1 MATSTQIPNSVTI
14 SGVEYVPASLVPT
27 SLAKDETTG
36 LPYVIIRTYSAGVH
50 MGYLKAKEST
60 LAGMEV
66 ELINTRRLYKWA
78 GALTISELAAV
89 GTTNPQGCQ
98 FTMAIPSITL
108 VAIEIVPVTDIA
120 FNSLTAVQ
128 VWTL

>member
-1 MATSTQIPNSVTI
+1 MTNANQTPNSVII
-14 SGVEYVPASLVPT
+14 SGVEYVPVGSVPT
-27 SLAKDETTG
+27 TLVKDETTG

-78 GALTISELAAV
+78 GALTISELAAI
-89 GTTNPQGCQ
+89 GTTNPSGCQ
-98 FTMAIPSITL
+98 FTMEIPSITL
-108 VAIEIVPVTDIA
+108 VAIEIVPVTETA
-120 FNSLTAVQ
+120 FNSLTNVP

>member
-1 MATSTQIPNSVTI
+1 MTNQTPNSVII
-14 SGVEYVPASLVPT
+14 SGVEYVPANSPM
-27 SLAKDETTG
+27 LAKDETTG

-78 GALTISELAAV
+78 GALTISELAAI
-89 GTTNPQGCQ
+89 GTNNPQGCQ
-98 FTMAIPSITL
+98 FTMEIPSITL
-108 VAIEIVPVTDIA
+108 VAIEIVPVTQVG
-120 FNSLTAVQ
+120 FSSLTSVP

>member
-1 MATSTQIPNSVTI
+1 MTNANQTPDSVTI
-14 SGVEYVPASLVPT
+14 SGVKYVPENSLPPM
-27 SLAKDETTG
+27 LAKDETTG

-66 ELINTRRLYKWA
+66 ELVNTRRLYKWA
-78 GALTISELAAV
+78 GALTISELAAI
-89 GTTNPQGCQ
+89 GTTNPNGCQ
-98 FTMAIPSITL
+98 FTMEIPSITL
-108 VAIEIVPVTDIA
+108 VAIEIVPVTGVG
-120 FNSLTAVQ
+120 FNSLTNVP

>member
-1 MATSTQIPNSVTI
+1 
-14 SGVEYVPASLVPT
+14 
-27 SLAKDETTG
+27 
-36 LPYVIIRTYSAGVH
+36 

-78 GALTISELAAV
+78 GALTISELAAI
-89 GTTNPQGCQ
+89 GTTNPSGCQ
-98 FTMAIPSITL
+98 FTMEIPSITL
-108 VAIEIVPVTDIA
+108 VAIEIVPATQVG
-120 FNSLTAVQ
+120 FSSLTSVP